1 MPLYFVYFEELPLIS
16 FANTQAGEAGFRLEQ
31 ERARLLQAFGEAT
44 LKQLA
49 ENLDVSE
56 EDVATATLRKPTSL
70 TAPKGASENGRT
82 LGDTIADGGV
92 DVEGDVVQ
100 STLMETVDEKMKA
113 FASQLTDERE
123 QIIWTKRLVNED
135 PVALAVL
142 GKEFGVS
149 RERVRQIEARL
160 KTRLRN
166 FLTQELGESLIL
178 DFTTED

>member
-1 MPLYFVYFEELPLIS
+1 MRTFYGVWKNYAQS
-16 FANTQAGEAGFRLEQ
+16 KKGF
-31 ERARLLQAFGEAT
+31 LLAQKAT
-44 LKQLA
+44 LFNFK
-49 ENLDVSE
+49 
-56 EDVATATLRKPTSL
+56 
-70 TAPKGASENGRT
+70 
-82 LGDTIADGGV
+82 I
-92 DVEGDVVQ
+92 
-100 STLMETVDEKMKA
+100 MKE

-123 QIIWTKRLVNED
+123 KIIWSKRLVNED